1 MRYTCNCLFESINN
15 KFTRIAALT
24 THKLGELLN
33 TVMSHS
39 VISNS
44 YFLGL
49 NNTDLMSFTTRTFSE
64 HKVVQIMT

>member
-33 TVMSHS
+33 TVMSDS

-49 NNTDLMSFTTRTFSE
+49 EQHRSYVLHNKNP
-64 HKVVQIMT
+64 